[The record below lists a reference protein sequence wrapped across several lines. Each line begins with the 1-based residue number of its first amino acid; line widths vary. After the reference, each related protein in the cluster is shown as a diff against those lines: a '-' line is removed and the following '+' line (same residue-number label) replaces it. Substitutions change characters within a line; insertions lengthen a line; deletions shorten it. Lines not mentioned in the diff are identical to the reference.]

1 MQFCI
6 GGHQVADPLFWEAKP
21 KGQGAL
27 QPFLRSKGKKKTAWG
42 AKRSK
47 SGEETPKEGIQQ
59 RQSSTLPG
67 PGYKSLSI
75 ESKSGIHRMSCKNIM
90 TASLYLCFGS
100 RDPR

>member
-6 GGHQVADPLFWEAKP
+6 GGHQVADPLFWEA
-21 KGQGAL
+21 
-27 QPFLRSKGKKKTAWG
+27 KKKTAWG

-75 ESKSGIHRMSCKNIM
+75 ESKSGIHRMSCKI
-90 TASLYLCFGS
+90 S
-100 RDPR
+100 